1 MTVLSQDLEALAAR
15 PEAADKA
22 RSRNETE
29 RSRPVREDLDQHAAR
44 LAALPLRDL
53 AARRAALAPLEA
65 AGWRVSMARQV
76 LDEAAEAALLKFGAE
91 RKLEDAAARLFN
103 GEIVNPSEARPALHW
118 ALRAQKPLAG
128 EPETVR
134 ESVLPALEFAA
145 GIRSG
150 DIRTAKGEPFR
161 AVLHIGIGGSD
172 FGPRLIA
179 DAFEDKAGP
188 AIALKFAANV
198 DPYDLDRAL
207 AALSPESTLVIG
219 VSKSFGTEETLY
231 NLNRAR
237 AWLEAAL
244 GPAASQ
250 HLALVTA
257 NPEKATAW
265 LGGREA
271 HTFDMPLS
279 VGGRFSLWSA
289 ASLACMIY
297 LGPDVFRDI
306 LAGAAEMDAHART
319 AELDTNVPM
328 RLALLDYWNATVRGE
343 PMRVLLAY
351 ANRLR
356 LLPTYLQQLEME
368 SNGKSVKPT
377 GEAAALPTAPA
388 LWGGEGSVGQ
398 HSYHQWLHQGAQ
410 AVPCEF
416 ILAPDRGRDGEGLDA
431 LTAHALAQAE
441 VLANGR
447 SLAEV
452 EAEEP
457 ELPAGV
463 APQKVHAG
471 GRGSTFISHAAFGPK
486 AFGALVAMYEHRTY
500 FAGKLWG
507 LNPFD
512 QWGVERG
519 KTMAARLKPALNAP
533 ERANDPV
540 TTSLLRMIK

>member
-1 MTVLSQDLEALAAR
+1 M
-15 PEAADKA
+15 
-22 RSRNETE
+22 
-29 RSRPVREDLDQHAAR
+29 REELDQHAAR
-44 LAALPLRDL
+44 LAGQSLRDL
-53 AARRAALAPLEA
+53 AAKRAAQPPLEA
-65 AGWRVSMARQV
+65 AGWRVNMARQY
-76 LDEAAEAALLKFGAE
+76 LDEAAEERLIKFGHF
-91 RKLEDAAARLFN
+91 RKLEDAGSRLFN
-103 GEIVNPSEARPALHW
+103 GEIVNASESRPALHW
-118 ALRAQKPLAG
+118 ALRAQKPLAD
-128 EPETVR
+128 EAEAVR
-134 ESVLPALEFAA
+134 LSLAPALDFAA
-145 GIRSG
+145 GVRSG
-150 DIRTAKGEPFR
+150 TLRTAAGGKFK
-161 AVLHIGIGGSD
+161 ALLHIGIGGSD

-179 DAFEDKAGP
+179 DAFEDKADGSL
-188 AIALKFAANV
+188 ALRFAANV
-198 DPYDLDRAL
+198 DPYDLDRAMAGL
-207 AALSPESTLVIG
+207 DPASTMVIG

-257 NPEKATAW
+257 APEKAKAW

-271 HTFDMPLS
+271 HLFDMPLS

-289 ASLACMIY
+289 ASLACMIH

-319 AELDTNVPM
+319 SELESNVPM
-328 RLALLDYWNATVRGE
+328 RLALMDYWNATVRGA
-343 PMRVLLAY
+343 PMRVVLAY

-356 LLPTYLQQLEME
+356 MLPTYLQQLEME
-368 SNGKSVKPT
+368 SNGKSVKPS
-377 GEAAALPTAPA
+377 GDAAHVPTAPA

-398 HSYHQWLHQGAQ
+398 HSYHQWLHQGSH

-416 ILAPDRGRDGEGLDA
+416 ILAADRKRDAEGLAA

-447 SLAEV
+447 SLQEV
-452 EAEEP
+452 ESEEP
-457 ELPAGV
+457 DLAAGV
-463 APQKVHAG
+463 ALQKVHAG
-471 GRGSTFISHAAFGPK
+471 GRPSTLMSHAAFGPK
-486 AFGALVAMYEHRTY
+486 AFGALVALYEHRTY

-519 KTMAARLKPALNAP
+519 KTMAARLKPALGSP
-533 ERANDPV
+533 DRAADPV
-540 TTSLLRMIK
+540 TQAILRMIR